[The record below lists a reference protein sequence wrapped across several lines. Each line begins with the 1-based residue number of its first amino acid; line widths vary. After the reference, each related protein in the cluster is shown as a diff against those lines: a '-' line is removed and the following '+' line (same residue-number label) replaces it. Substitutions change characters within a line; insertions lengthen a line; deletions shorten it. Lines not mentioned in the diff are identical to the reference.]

1 LDPKDGKALVARFYE
16 QVINRGDL
24 AAIDGLLSP
33 DFVHNGESRGI
44 SGQRTA
50 IKALLT
56 AFPDLQVTTK
66 MAIAEEDLVA
76 VRQEWTGTHKGE
88 FLGAAP
94 TNRQISFTS
103 QAMFRITDSRIV
115 EAWVNEDDLGH
126 LRQIGAPVVS

>member
-16 QVINRGDL
+16 QVVNRGDL

-33 DFVHNGESRGI
+33 DFVHNGEARGI

-66 MAIAEEDLVA
+66 MEIAEEDLVA

-103 QAMFRITDSRIV
+103 QAMLRIADGRIV
-115 EAWVNEDDLGH
+115 EAWVNEDDLGL